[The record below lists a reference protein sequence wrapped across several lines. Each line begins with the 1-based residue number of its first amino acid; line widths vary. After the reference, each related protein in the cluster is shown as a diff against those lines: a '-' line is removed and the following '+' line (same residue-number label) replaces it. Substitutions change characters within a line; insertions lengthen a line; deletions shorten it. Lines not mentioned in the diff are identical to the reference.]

1 MNISTVFVTAVNSYE
16 DGKYARVLIDSI
28 RAFGGALSQSPI
40 RVFAGDSQNAPYTD
54 VQVLPLR
61 VPDTIRHYLFAD
73 KVFACAQAEAMMD
86 GQAQSLVW
94 IDSTC
99 LVVNPPVLYDL
110 GLSFDVAV
118 RPVHIKNVGLAPT
131 EPLDLFW
138 KTIYTAVGV
147 ADVQSTVESFVDRQ
161 RLRSYFNSH
170 AFALNP
176 SRGLCRDWLDQFQA
190 LVCDQKFQAT
200 ACQDQRHRIFLFQA
214 ILSALIVTQFDTQ
227 RIRILPP
234 TYNYPYNLHS
244 SVPAEHRAKSLDDLV
259 CLTYETRTLDPD
271 MMNDVEMS
279 ASLREWLSVHTKI
292 KEAEG
297 EQ

>member
-1 MNISTVFVTAVNSYE
+1 MNNSTIFVTAVNSYE

-28 RAFGGALSQSPI
+28 RAFGGVLSQSPI
-40 RVFAGDSQNAPYTD
+40 WVFAGDSQNAPYTD

-99 LVVNPPVLYDL
+99 LVVNPPVLFDL

-214 ILSALIVTQFDTQ
+214 ILSALIVTRLDAQ
-227 RIRILPP
+227 RIHILPP
-234 TYNYPYNLHS
+234 TYNYPYHLHS
-244 SVPAEHRAKSLDDLV
+244 SVPEEHRAKSLDDLV
-259 CLTYETRTLDPD
+259 CLTHETRTLDLD

-279 ASLREWLSVHTKI
+279 ASLRAWLSVHARI
-292 KEAEG
+292 KEAKG